1 MVGVSMRIA
10 DLGKEVDLA
19 PEKEAPAPGLQG
31 PVPEAEAAAVD
42 PLRRIVAERPEVKEV
57 GADEAPTTP
66 PGQAPRP
73 QGSPLPFLILAGLA
87 GFLLALALRPS
98 PRDRDQVSWKGTP
111 ARRTDNTPSEVD
123 QAVISEEAY
132 GYLPELY
139 ERVYARIFA

>member
-1 MVGVSMRIA
+1 MRIA

-19 PEKEAPAPGLQG
+19 PEKEAPAPGLQR

-57 GADEAPTTP
+57 KGTDEAPQAPTP
-66 PGQAPRP
+66 LGQAPRP
-73 QGSPLPFLILAGLA
+73 WGSPLPFLILAGLA
-87 GFLLALALRPS
+87 GVLLALALRPS

-123 QAVISEEAY
+123 QAVVPEEAY

-139 ERVYARIFA
+139 ERVYAHLFA